1 MFQSDLVEGGDINDN
16 ELQHNNF
23 GICHQIK
30 VRAEGVGL
38 ARVKAVYDDPE
49 RKLES
54 TDAEIAS
61 YSNLETV
68 KPDYT
73 TFLQDLYSRSQSG

>member
-1 MFQSDLVEGGDINDN
+1 MFQSDLVGDGDINVS
-16 ELQHNNF
+16 ELLHNNY

-38 ARVKAVYDDPE
+38 ARVKAIYDDPE
-49 RKLES
+49 RKIES

-73 TFLQDLYSRSQSG
+73 TFL

>member
-1 MFQSDLVEGGDINDN
+1 MFQSDLVEGAATTET

-23 GICHQIK
+23 GICRQIK

-38 ARVKAVYDDPE
+38 ARVKAVLDDPG
-49 RKLES
+49 RTVES

-61 YSNLETV
+61 YSTLVTV
-68 KPDYT
+68 EPDHM
-73 TFLQDLYSRSQSG
+73 TFFQDLYSRSQSG

>member
-1 MFQSDLVEGGDINDN
+1 MFQSDLVAGAEATET

-23 GICHQIK
+23 GICQQVK

-38 ARVKAVYDDPE
+38 ARVKAVLGEPG
-49 RKLES
+49 RTVES

-73 TFLQDLYSRSQSG
+73 TFL

>member
-1 MFQSDLVEGGDINDN
+1 MNDN

-23 GICHQIK
+23 GICHQIE

-49 RKLES
+49 RKIES

-61 YSNLETV
+61 YSNLEAG
-68 KPDYT
+68 KPDYAI
-73 TFLQDLYSRSQSG
+73 FL